1 MSQVTRTMR
10 WGVILTLL
18 SGVNGCVARQQAA
31 DTWEP
36 DARQRAIL
44 DSLPIDVQ
52 AQRDELIRLARLP
65 LPSHAERLRILNLT
79 GSDFP
84 RQHPLRRN
92 EAALLDFYRD
102 QGKPSAAE
110 LSELQSAVNARLIA
124 LKGGRF
130 IMGDFGPMKFK
141 DGLTITGQTNN
152 PAHTVELSAYAIM
165 KGPVTFDAFDLYL
178 RSQGRSVLSWIGEA
192 YEQAPIVGALAH
204 RPGYVAWPVNWRD
217 ADGYCRWLKD
227 LTGQPFALPT
237 EAQWEY
243 AAREGGKFISHP
255 MHHLPGIQWGN
266 PFVPTSESADQ
277 EIAAVKKLAGEPT
290 VFIRPHPPDLTGENR
305 IGMQGV
311 VGGDEVEWTGDW
323 YADDPRFGQKLL
335 KDPTGAK
342 TGSLKSVRAVAG
354 NWANSVLHRYGHEVT
369 QGNRFRCV
377 LSGDALALGMVL
389 PVRSPKKHAT
399 SMGGQT

>member
-1 MSQVTRTMR
+1 MSQVNRTAR
-10 WGVILTLL
+10 WGLTLMLL
-18 SGVNGCVARQQAA
+18 SGVSACLAQPQPHPQVGSVQGSMRESVDA
-31 DTWEP
+31 WVP
-36 DARQRAIL
+36 DAQQQAIL
-44 DSLPIDVQ
+44 DSLPADVQ
-52 AQRDELIRLARLP
+52 AQRDELIRLARVP
-65 LPSHAERLRILNLT
+65 LPSHAERLRIEHLT
-79 GSDFP
+79 GRDFP
-84 RQHPLRRN
+84 RQHPLRQN
-92 EAALLDFYRD
+92 DAVLLDLYRD
-102 QGKPSAAE
+102 QSKPSDAE
-110 LSELQSAVNARLIA
+110 LNRLQAVLNTQLIA

-130 IMGDFGPMKFK
+130 VMGDFGPMKFK

-152 PAHTVELSAYAIM
+152 PAHTVELSSYSIM

-178 RSQGRSVLSWIGEA
+178 RAQGRSVLDWIVEGHGK
-192 YEQAPIVGALAH
+192 APIVDVLSH

-227 LTGQPFALPT
+227 LTGQSFALPT

-255 MHHLPGIQWGN
+255 MHHLPGLQWGN
-266 PFVPTSESADQ
+266 PFVPTTESAD
-277 EIAAVKKLAGEPT
+277 EGIAAVKKLAGEPT
-290 VFIRPHPPDLTGENR
+290 VFIRPQPPGLTGANR

-335 KDPTGAK
+335 KDPTGAR

-354 NWANSVLHRYGHEVT
+354 NWANSVLHRYGHEMT

-377 LSGDALALGMVL
+377 LNSA
-389 PVRSPKKHAT
+389 
-399 SMGGQT
+399 QTGR

>member
-1 MSQVTRTMR
+1 MSQANRTAR
-10 WGVILTLL
+10 WGLTLMLL
-18 SGVNGCVARQQAA
+18 SGGSACLAQPQLGSVQGAMRGSVDA
-31 DTWEP
+31 WVP
-36 DARQRAIL
+36 DAQQQAIL
-44 DSLPIDVQ
+44 DSLPTDVQ
-52 AQRDELIRLARLP
+52 AQRAELIRLARIP
-65 LPSHAERLRILNLT
+65 LPSHEERLRILQLT

-102 QGKPSAAE
+102 QGKPSASE
-110 LSELQSAVNARLIA
+110 LSELQATLKAQLIP

-130 IMGDFGPMKFK
+130 VMGDFGPMKFK
-141 DGLTITGQTNN
+141 DRLTITGQSNN
-152 PAHTVELSAYAIM
+152 PAHTVELSAYKIM
-165 KGPVTFDAFDLYL
+165 KGPVTFEAFDLYL
-178 RSQGRSVLSWIGEA
+178 RAQGRSILSWIGEG
-192 YEQAPIVGALAH
+192 YERAPIVGALAH

-217 ADGYCRWLKD
+217 ADGYCSWLKD
-227 LTGQPFALPT
+227 LTGQSFALPA

-255 MHHLPGIQWGN
+255 MHHLTGLQWGN
-266 PFVPTSESADQ
+266 PFVPTTESAD
-277 EIAAVKKLAGEPT
+277 EGIAAVKKLAGEPT
-290 VFIRPHPPDLTGENR
+290 VFIRPQPPSLTGENR

-335 KDPTGAK
+335 RDPTGAR

-377 LSGDALALGMVL
+377 LNSA
-389 PVRSPKKHAT
+389 
-399 SMGGQT
+399 QTGR

>member
-1 MSQVTRTMR
+1 MSQVNRTMR
-10 WGVILTLL
+10 WGVILTFL
-18 SGVNGCVARQQAA
+18 SGVNGCMARQQAA

-44 DSLPIDVQ
+44 DSLPMDVQ
-52 AQRDELIRLARLP
+52 AQRDELIRLARIP

-84 RQHPLRRN
+84 RQHPLRLN

-110 LSELQSAVNARLIA
+110 LSELQSAVNAQLIA

-277 EIAAVKKLAGEPT
+277 GIAAVKKLAGEPT
-290 VFIRPHPPDLTGENR
+290 VFIRPQPPSLTGENR

-323 YADDPRFGQKLL
+323 YADDPRLGQKLL

-342 TGSLKSVRAVAG
+342 TGSLKSVLAVAG

-377 LSGDALALGMVL
+377 LNAAQAG
-389 PVRSPKKHAT
+389 R
-399 SMGGQT
+399 